1 MTLEFNS
8 FYAEFLSKLETLGFE
23 TRMVD
28 KTMEFPA
35 YHNQTR
41 TEIIPV
47 RMVVDPLTGKEILA
61 SVLFDNY
68 VKTIFRLTFI
78 NPDRCTIC
86 DIINQ

>member
-8 FYAEFLSKLETLGFE
+8 FYAEFLSKLDTLGFE

-47 RMVVDPLTGKEILA
+47 RMVADPLTGKEILA
-61 SVLFDNY
+61 SVLFERY
-68 VKTIFRLTFI
+68 IKTVFRMTFI
-78 NPDRCTIC
+78 SPDRSSIC